1 MNYLINFNIMIPQPI
16 KISLV
21 QAQLAWADKDTN
33 LSYFSRELDQL
44 KGKTDLVL
52 LPEMFATGFITDPSK
67 ISEKMDG
74 KVLEWMKQTS
84 ATLDSVVAGSVVVEV
99 GSTYFNRLIWMRP
112 DGTYDFY
119 DKRHLFR
126 MGEEHTRFTAGNKP
140 VIVDIKGWK
149 VMLQICYDLRFPVW
163 SKNRYINEKYEYDI
177 LVYLANWPAAR
188 KNAWQTLLPARAIEN
203 QSYCIGVNR
212 VGDDGNGNAHDGGS
226 VIIDFKGNLITGCA
240 DKESEI
246 ITHKIE
252 YEPLKHFREQFKVAL
267 DWDAFTII

>member
-1 MNYLINFNIMIPQPI
+1 
-16 KISLV
+16 
-21 QAQLAWADKDTN
+21 
-33 LSYFSRELDQL
+33 
-44 KGKTDLVL
+44 
-52 LPEMFATGFITDPSK
+52 
-67 ISEKMDG
+67 
-74 KVLEWMKQTS
+74 
-84 ATLDSVVAGSVVVEV
+84 
-99 GSTYFNRLIWMRP
+99 
-112 DGTYDFY
+112 
-119 DKRHLFR
+119 
-126 MGEEHTRFTAGNKP
+126 

-188 KNAWQTLLPARAIEN
+188 KIAWQTLLPARAIEN

-226 VIIDFKGNLITGCA
+226 VIIDFKGNLVTGCA
-240 DKESEI
+240 DKEAEI

-252 YEPLKHFREQFKVAL
+252 YEPLKYFREQFKVAL